1 MDELIA
7 RVLRTVACVPR
18 LRILSRLGGGE
29 ELTVKRLA
37 SDLGVRPD
45 LACIHLARLAAV
57 GLVKRRRSG
66 RKCYCAAGSPYGPG
80 TLSGEVAAWLGTAL
94 PSEGSPPRRALPSGS
109 RKRPGADGLPQVYRV
124 VFDAATA
131 FTHPRRIQI
140 LRRLSSSTP
149 APAREFTSELRMSGP
164 ALNRHLAKLIRRQ
177 YISPSREGKEVSYRL
192 APAPKTPYHA
202 LLMEI
207 VQRHWGERDGRA

>member
-1 MDELIA
+1 MDELIV

-18 LRILSRLGGGE
+18 LRILSRLGGGQ

-66 RKCYCAAGSPYGPG
+66 RKCYCAAGSPYGPE
-80 TLSGEVAAWLGTAL
+80 TLSGQVAAWLGAAL
-94 PSEGSPPRRALPSGS
+94 PFEGSPPRRALPSGS
-109 RKRPGADGLPQVYRV
+109 RKRPAADGLPQAYRV
-124 VFDAATA
+124 VLDAATA

-140 LRRLSSSTP
+140 LRRLSSS
-149 APAREFTSELRMSGP
+149 APASAREITRELRMSGP
-164 ALNRHLAKLIRRQ
+164 ALSRHVAKLIRRQ
-177 YISPSREGKEVSYRL
+177 YISPARGGKEVSYRL
-192 APAPKTPYHA
+192 APVPKTPCHA
-202 LLMEI
+202 RLMEI
-207 VQRHWGERDGRA
+207 VQRHWAERDERA